1 MPKLYSGDLYSAV
14 LSKLYQAAKESAEL
28 IDSGAHASEW
38 AYGFKLTNREVVAL
52 EGVLG
57 WNYHERIKLRDEIA
71 KLKAEIEKLRKAV
84 DFIAEGIDV
93 GRHDGLPEDGPAHDA
108 DTMFAVAR
116 DAQKKKG
123 A

>member
-1 MPKLYSGDLYSAV
+1 MTKIPDL
-14 LSKLYQAAKESAEL
+14 
-28 IDSGAHASEW
+28 
-38 AYGFKLTNREVVAL
+38 LT
-52 EGVLG
+52 
-57 WNYHERIKLRDEIA
+57 KLRDAGDHARFEPHLHHEA
-71 KLKAEIEKLRKAV
+71 ANVIEKFRKAL

-116 DAQKKKG
+116 AARMEK

>member
-1 MPKLYSGDLYSAV
+1 MTNINHL
-14 LSKLYQAAKESAEL
+14 
-28 IDSGAHASEW
+28 
-38 AYGFKLTNREVVAL
+38 LT
-52 EGVLG
+52 
-57 WNYHERIKLRDEIA
+57 KLRDAGDRASYKPHLYHEA
-71 KLKAEIEKLRKAV
+71 ANVIEKFRKAL

-116 DAQKKKG
+116 EALKEK